1 MVLKK
6 IAVGGLFIVF
16 LLVLSLGSY
25 SAVLVN
31 EILAN
36 GLNDPDS
43 EWIELFNNE
52 SLDINLTNWKISE
65 TSSSNFTLN
74 ATIPA
79 NGFIVLAGDFAT
91 FNAAYPNVNSSG
103 INVINI
109 TISNF
114 NLADSSGE
122 VKLYNS
128 SGALSDSIA
137 YVQASGKSFENVSIG
152 RHPDGNP
159 KMFNLTTPTPGAKN
173 DREAPTLN
181 KWIIPSGNNTKISA
195 LFNITVNITDD
206 TAQVN
211 STLANFNGT
220 NFSMVKDGNFWS
232 FLLNTSQYIQKQYN
246 VTIFFNDSYGK
257 SGFDVLL
264 NVTVNNSPFVVSF
277 SPLNNITQIL
287 LENSTLNFN
296 INASDPDDALLN
308 FSWFIDNALNS
319 TNPANFSYSQ
329 GFEDNGTH
337 AINATITDAASNQVS
352 LKWAVRVTNLN
363 RAPILGDISNK
374 SVSKNTNLT
383 FNITATDSDNDA
395 LAFSSNNS
403 AIAISKVNNSLA
415 IVSWK
420 PTNLDLGSNVVNFTV
435 GDGFLI
441 DSKVVTITVDAAGN
455 RAPRITSSAVTSG
468 TRDELYNYDVDA
480 TDADNDTLRFSLKT
494 NASGMSIDS
503 SSGLISFTPGSNGVF
518 SVNASATDFV
528 EIINQSYTLTIAVGN
543 NLRIDDVDAKVDGK
557 KSSNVR
563 ENSKIGKEAKPGS
576 DVEFKITVKNNFV
589 QSDNIKIEDIKVE
602 TAIEGIDDGADLE
615 EESNEFNLNEQDD
628 KTVTM
633 RFKLPL
639 NIEEGDYDVA
649 IHAEGEDENGNA
661 YERDYGIELEVEK
674 EKHDLRLLRFELS
687 PAIISCARAASG
699 RLEVINIGQED
710 EENAVLDVK
719 SDDLGLNFEQKGI
732 SIQEGTEDNIIS
744 MFANLKINEN
754 AENGDYKITANA
766 YSDDGKLRDTKTAQL
781 KIVDCVKTKAP
792 TDEVVLL
799 IGTGQKEKSS
809 QDKNI
814 EPVKTPIKKTIVKT
828 TSEDAEKNMK
838 LLLISGFVMTLFF
851 VVVVGIL
858 VLAG

>member
-1 MVLKK
+1 
-6 IAVGGLFIVF
+6 
-16 LLVLSLGSY
+16 
-25 SAVLVN
+25 
-31 EILAN
+31 
-36 GLNDPDS
+36 
-43 EWIELFNNE
+43 
-52 SLDINLTNWKISE
+52 
-65 TSSSNFTLN
+65 
-74 ATIPA
+74 
-79 NGFIVLAGDFAT
+79 
-91 FNAAYPNVNSSG
+91 
-103 INVINI
+103 
-109 TISNF
+109 
-114 NLADSSGE
+114 
-122 VKLYNS
+122 
-128 SGALSDSIA
+128 
-137 YVQASGKSFENVSIG
+137 
-152 RHPDGNP
+152 
-159 KMFNLTTPTPGAKN
+159 
-173 DREAPTLN
+173 
-181 KWIIPSGNNTKISA
+181 
-195 LFNITVNITDD
+195 
-206 TAQVN
+206 
-211 STLANFNGT
+211 
-220 NFSMVKDGNFWS
+220 MVKDGNIWS

-308 FSWFIDNALNS
+308 FSLFIDNALNS
-319 TNPANFSYSQ
+319 TNPANFSYSP

-543 NLRIDDVDAKVDGK
+543 RLRIDDVDAKVDGK
-557 KSSNVR
+557 KSSNVK
-563 ENSKIGKEAKPGS
+563 ENSKISKEAKPAS
-576 DVEFKITVKNNFV
+576 DVEFKITIKNNFIE
-589 QSDNIKIEDIKVE
+589 SDNIEIEDIKVE
-602 TAIEGIDDGADLE
+602 TTIEDIDDGANLE
-615 EESNEFNLNEQDD
+615 EESNEFDLDEQDD
-628 KTVTM
+628 KTVTL

-639 NIEEGDYDVA
+639 NIDEGNYDVL
-649 IHAEGEDENGNA
+649 IHADGEDQNGNL
-661 YERDYGIELEVEK
+661 YERDYRIELEVEK
-674 EKHDLRLLRFELS
+674 EKHDLRFMEFEISPSVVNCNRFLS
-687 PAIISCARAASG
+687 MRYEIM
-699 RLEVINIGQED
+699 NFGQED
-710 EENAVLDVK
+710 EENALVEIK
-719 SDDLGLNFEQKGI
+719 NAGLGLDYAEKGI
-732 SIQEGTEDNIIS
+732 TAYEGTQDNTFS
-744 MFANLKINEN
+744 KSANFKIGNDIEK
-754 AENGDYKITANA
+754 GDYPVTANV
-766 YSDDGKLRDTKTAQL
+766 YSDEGKLLDTKTIEI
-781 KIVDCVKTKAP
+781 KVDDCIRIGEIEEP
-792 TDEVVLL
+792 EVVLV
-799 IGTGQKEKSS
+799 TGKE
-809 QDKNI
+809 
-814 EPVKTPIKKTIVKT
+814 EPKRTEAIKEPIKT
-828 TSEDAEKNMK
+828 TKAQVVSKESDNLQ
-838 LLLISGFVMTLFF
+838 LLLLSSFVLTMGFLATAI
-851 VVVVGIL
+851 IL
-858 VLAG
+858 YLIA